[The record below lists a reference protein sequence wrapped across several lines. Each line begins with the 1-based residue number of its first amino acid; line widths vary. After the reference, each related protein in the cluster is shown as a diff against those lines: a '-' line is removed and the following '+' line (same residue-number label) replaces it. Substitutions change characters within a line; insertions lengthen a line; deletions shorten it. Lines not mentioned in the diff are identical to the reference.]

1 MSVLNNYVVYKN
13 PSDYPKGK
21 FVVRVHEVGP
31 SGVKVRLAAHA
42 VADTLEAARASIP
55 LGLYR
60 MPRFPEDDPVIV
72 EVWM

>member
-42 VADTLEAARASIP
+42 VADTLEAARA
-55 LGLYR
+55 
-60 MPRFPEDDPVIV
+60 RFRWDFIECRDSQKTIR
-72 EVWM
+72 